1 MKDFEKKVVMSLKE
15 SLHETTEELNYYLG
29 IDPRD
34 RFMYKP
40 NIRFLENK
48 IDSLKK
54 DLRMLGVYA

>member
-48 IDSLKK
+48 IESLKK